1 MKLPADTIIARR
13 KVTEY
18 LLRHRKEDD
27 KSGFLALAGYTQEHA
42 DRLLSDLRTQLL
54 RLDAELFDQT
64 EYGPKYRI
72 RGTLTGPNGRTL
84 RVLSIWMK
92 EDATGNTK
100 FVTLRPDKS

>member
-18 LLRHRKEDD
+18 LLRQRRDDD
-27 KSGFLALAGYTQEHA
+27 KSGFLALAGYTQDDA
-42 DRLLSDLRTQLL
+42 DRLLTDLRTQLL
-54 RLDAELFDQT
+54 ALDAEFFEDT

-72 RGTLTGPNGRTL
+72 HGTLTGPNGRTL

-92 EDATGNTK
+92 DDATGETK
-100 FVTLRPDKS
+100 FVTLRPDKA